1 MTRLRFAAAARF
13 RHSSDAIA
21 VVAMPLN
28 DLVGSTAVTRAT
40 VLARPG
46 APFWAMMR
54 SISCSAVIGPV
65 CSGNCAKG
73 FAGGGGVVVA
83 IGAQILVLISMTGW
97 LSGQEGSIR

>member
-1 MTRLRFAAAARF
+1 MIRLRFAAAARF

-21 VVAMPLN
+21 VVATPLTAW
-28 DLVGSTAVTRAT
+28 VGSPAVTRST

-46 APFWAMMR
+46 APVLAMMR
-54 SISCSAVIGPV
+54 AISCSAVMGPV

-97 LSGQEGSIR
+97 LSGQ